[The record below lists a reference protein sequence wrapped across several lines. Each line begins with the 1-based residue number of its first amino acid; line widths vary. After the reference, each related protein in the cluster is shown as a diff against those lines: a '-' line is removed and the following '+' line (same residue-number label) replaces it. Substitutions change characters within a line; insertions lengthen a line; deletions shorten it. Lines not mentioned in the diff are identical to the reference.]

1 MTTDNKTFYTR
12 LLAVAAAV
20 IAVLVVAKLLFFA
33 GGTASR
39 PALQGTRPAIVHWK
53 DASKHY
59 GEYCTVE
66 GRIVDTYNS
75 GKACFLNFDADY
87 KKSFTAV
94 IFGSCFDKFPPAPE
108 QHYANRTVRV
118 TGVVRKYSSR
128 PEIVLES
135 PEQIEVV
142 E

>member
-1 MTTDNKTFYTR
+1 MTTNNKTFYTR
-12 LLAVAAAV
+12 LLAISAAV

-33 GGTASR
+33 GGAASR
-39 PALQGTRPAIVHWK
+39 PARQAARPAIVNWK
-53 DASKHY
+53 DAYRHY

-66 GRIVDTYNS
+66 GRIVDSYNS
-75 GKACFLNFDADY
+75 GKACFLNFHPDY

-94 IFGSCFDKFPPAPE
+94 IFASCFDKFPPTPE

-118 TGVVRKYSSR
+118 TGVIRKYSSR

-135 PEQIEVV
+135 PDQIEVA